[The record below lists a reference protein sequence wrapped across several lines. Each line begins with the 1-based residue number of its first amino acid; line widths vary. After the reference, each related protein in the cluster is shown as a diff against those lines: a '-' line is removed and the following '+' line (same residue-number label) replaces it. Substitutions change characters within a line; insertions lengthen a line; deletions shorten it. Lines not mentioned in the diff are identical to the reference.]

1 MKSTLTVNNKLTPSL
16 KRIQQ
21 QLAKVPAEAYKFW
34 ESHTPVRSGNAR
46 RSTRLQGD
54 TIKANY
60 PYATRLDEGWSK
72 QSPQGMSKPTD
83 KFVAA
88 LIKRIMRK

>member
-1 MKSTLTVNNKLTPSL
+1 MKTTYTVKNTLTPSI
-16 KRIQQ
+16 KRIQK
-21 QLAKVPAEAYKFW
+21 QLSQVPDQAFKFW
-34 ESHTPVRSGNAR
+34 ESRTPIRSGNAR
-46 RSTRLQGD
+46 RSTSLQGD

-72 QSPQGMSKPTD
+72 QAPQGMSKPTD

>member
-1 MKSTLTVNNKLTPSL
+1 MKSTLIVTDKLTPSL

-21 QLAKVPAEAYKFW
+21 KLAKVPAEAYKYW
-34 ESHTPVRSGNAR
+34 ETQTPVQSGNAR
-46 RSTRLQGD
+46 RSTRLQGE

-60 PYATRLDEGWSK
+60 PYATRLNEGWSK
-72 QSPQGMSKPTD
+72 QAPKGMSEPTS
-83 KFVAA
+83 KFVTA